1 MDERE
6 AAKNSDGSKLE
17 QIASTSTINSKEIAI
32 AEPEVVN
39 KSLYL
44 ADLGFGKR
52 IYNPK
57 AMDGLAAFLKYNKIG
72 KEIDS
77 VFIEGGLIPMVPRH
91 SGRIKNL
98 NLTMLANLATKK
110 GKTEKEFYEM
120 MSSFEQ
126 VFDDEKKEDRKKI
139 KRDMK
144 RYHNLVKQKIVNRAE
159 SSEFAKNELSK
170 LVGVLSNNVI
180 VHYQIDEEER
190 ENITEDVAVMISN
203 LEMQGKELKK
213 NRDKLK
219 KLIKEKMPMAAFN
232 PVLSLEKKVLGYVK
246 RSLNSLKKPNIKNN
260 ELQEYYNKLLD
271 GKVCSKFFTEFSK
284 DEVDLIKGHV
294 LDQTTKKQLERTYEN
309 LEKRVVS
316 NIKDIREFEA
326 EKKEIEDNINAIKA
340 ILGSYGFYK
349 VTKRGFTDAAIV
361 ETVYG
366 IVKEKSN
373 EYDYDASPNRWK
385 NKNKDNFH
393 VHSSVEKILQIKNKK
408 DGQDTIYN
416 PKIVKVSKD
425 GIKILMNYNVNSM
438 NSRVPTK
445 RDIRLQMDDA
455 HFRNKNNMPVPD
467 IYLSGNGVGGF
478 RVILEQKYSENTI
491 EGEERKTPEMLIH
504 IKLPNFHYLENLDY
518 TKSKGIKTNDTKR
531 FFKKLD
537 GGGAVIHTIKS
548 NNVHELEMATVDE
561 LIKCADI
568 ESEIKSKIDFLNKNN
583 LSRDKSKQV
592 RNEIKELKK
601 EMVLDLK
608 KIEVSG
614 DGHIGC
620 TNYPGRPSNY
630 DVEIASQNYQKKN
643 GLPDMLVG
651 SEYLNGS
658 KKKSFDSDKQNMSKD
673 PVAFSIN
680 LEKIANDSSL
690 SMNEKIKKILKYAIT
705 DKNRTALPRIS
716 QQGIVMKEL
725 VIPYFEEILK
735 KDGKGRILFVSGN
748 HPNEDTNYDEAEVV
762 ASLIPDSPKYI
773 ENHQLELG
781 KGAGESYG
789 LKTIRIDGD
798 KTLFASHKPKNGP
811 DVIIGAMQQLLDAN
825 VNADIAVFFD
835 RHHPGGGFADGTFYI
850 AAAGKQPWNE
860 YVTKI
865 GQTPGLRGIVNFFH
879 DPNKKGYGKLEFVL
893 DPALEREE
901 YMQKI

>member
-1 MDERE
+1 
-6 AAKNSDGSKLE
+6 
-17 QIASTSTINSKEIAI
+17 
-32 AEPEVVN
+32 
-39 KSLYL
+39 
-44 ADLGFGKR
+44 
-52 IYNPK
+52 
-57 AMDGLAAFLKYNKIG
+57 
-72 KEIDS
+72 
-77 VFIEGGLIPMVPRH
+77 
-91 SGRIKNL
+91 
-98 NLTMLANLATKK
+98 
-110 GKTEKEFYEM
+110 
-120 MSSFEQ
+120 
-126 VFDDEKKEDRKKI
+126 
-139 KRDMK
+139 
-144 RYHNLVKQKIVNRAE
+144 
-159 SSEFAKNELSK
+159 
-170 LVGVLSNNVI
+170 
-180 VHYQIDEEER
+180 
-190 ENITEDVAVMISN
+190 
-203 LEMQGKELKK
+203 
-213 NRDKLK
+213 
-219 KLIKEKMPMAAFN
+219 
-232 PVLSLEKKVLGYVK
+232 
-246 RSLNSLKKPNIKNN
+246 
-260 ELQEYYNKLLD
+260 
-271 GKVCSKFFTEFSK
+271 
-284 DEVDLIKGHV
+284 
-294 LDQTTKKQLERTYEN
+294 
-309 LEKRVVS
+309 
-316 NIKDIREFEA
+316 
-326 EKKEIEDNINAIKA
+326 
-340 ILGSYGFYK
+340 
-349 VTKRGFTDAAIV
+349 
-361 ETVYG
+361 
-366 IVKEKSN
+366 
-373 EYDYDASPNRWK
+373 
-385 NKNKDNFH
+385 
-393 VHSSVEKILQIKNKK
+393 
-408 DGQDTIYN
+408 
-416 PKIVKVSKD
+416 
-425 GIKILMNYNVNSM
+425 
-438 NSRVPTK
+438 
-445 RDIRLQMDDA
+445 
-455 HFRNKNNMPVPD
+455 
-467 IYLSGNGVGGF
+467 
-478 RVILEQKYSENTI
+478 
-491 EGEERKTPEMLIH
+491 
-504 IKLPNFHYLENLDY
+504 
-518 TKSKGIKTNDTKR
+518 
-531 FFKKLD
+531 
-537 GGGAVIHTIKS
+537 
-548 NNVHELEMATVDE
+548 
-561 LIKCADI
+561 
-568 ESEIKSKIDFLNKNN
+568 
-583 LSRDKSKQV
+583 
-592 RNEIKELKK
+592 
-601 EMVLDLK
+601 MVLDLK

-825 VNADIAVFFD
+825 IKADIAVFFD
-835 RHHPGGGFADGTFYI
+835 RHHPGAGFADGTFYI